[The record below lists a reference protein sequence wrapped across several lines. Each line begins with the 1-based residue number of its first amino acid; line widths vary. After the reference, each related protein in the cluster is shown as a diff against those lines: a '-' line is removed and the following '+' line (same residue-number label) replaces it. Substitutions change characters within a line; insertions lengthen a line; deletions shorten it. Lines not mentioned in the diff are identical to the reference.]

1 MGPASMSACRHLH
14 SMSAGKYSNSKL
26 RVHHAVSLHL
36 PWSPTCSVLP
46 LRGGHCVRS
55 LKFALREGPGTQGAR
70 EPWEMHCAIP
80 CAIRA
85 LTSDANAPRAAH
97 LRRGT
102 NEANPD
108 DVCEFRHRK
117 RQAQMHA
124 APFSH
129 EVQLGPPKCDT
140 NSCEYNS
147 PFRMTL
153 IGACRR
159 GQMSPKLY
167 LPY

>member
-1 MGPASMSACRHLH
+1 MPTSALDVCWKVFKLDVACPARGFLP
-14 SMSAGKYSNSKL
+14 
-26 RVHHAVSLHL
+26 L

-46 LRGGHCVRS
+46 LRGATGRQAYPRPTTSFRH
-55 LKFALREGPGTQGAR
+55 QG
-70 EPWEMHCAIP
+70 EMHCAIP
-80 CAIRA
+80 CAIGA
-85 LTSDANAPRAAH
+85 LASHANAPRAAH

-102 NEANPD
+102 DEANPD
-108 DVCEFRHRK
+108 DECEFRHRK

-124 APFSH
+124 ASFSH

-147 PFRMTL
+147 PFPMTP

-159 GQMSPKLY
+159 SQMSPKLY